1 MAAIVVDGG
10 GIGGG
15 VIDRLCQLGVTRGLF
30 EFNGGMPAN
39 DSNLLQ
45 KRAEVW
51 GLMLAIR
58 IQREA
63 ADSVGTQR
71 GPETE
76 RTGFA
81 RHRKCNRDEFCGKGC
96 RRSAYL
102 SVRAP

>member
-45 KRAEVW
+45 QTCRGLGIDACNTDSARSSRFSWNAKR
-51 GLMLAIR
+51 
-58 IQREA
+58 
-63 ADSVGTQR
+63 T
-71 GPETE
+71 
-76 RTGFA
+76 
-81 RHRKCNRDEFCGKGC
+81 
-96 RRSAYL
+96 
-102 SVRAP
+102 